1 MQLKVGELARRCG
14 LTVRTLHH
22 YDDIGLLRPSARS
35 DAGYRL
41 YNRDDVAR
49 LQQIQALR
57 SLGVS
62 LADVG
67 AILDRQ
73 ERSVS
78 SVIEQQLK
86 LLDQQIARQI
96 RLRERLAQL
105 HQQCIAGQKPTLA
118 DWLEALEL
126 MSMYEKY
133 FSEDEL
139 RQLPFYNR
147 NAASDACWAELAE
160 EAARLMHEG
169 VSSQEPQ
176 AQDLARRWMVRL
188 ERDTAADPALLAKLD
203 AMHLNE
209 PALQQQTGITREV
222 SDYVLRAFAESKLV
236 IYERY
241 LDTDA
246 FAFMRKHY
254 LESMREWPRLIAELR
269 KAQREGLGPD
279 DEAVQQL
286 ARRWLALFRAYAGD
300 DPQTQQRIRQA
311 NQQEPG
317 LMEGT
322 WVDDGLLRYLG
333 QAVDVLTAP
342 ATR

>member
-22 YDDIGLLRPSARS
+22 YDGIGLLRPSARS

-41 YNRDDVAR
+41 YNRNDVAR

-62 LADVG
+62 LAEVG

-73 ERSVS
+73 GRSVS
-78 SVIEQQLK
+78 TVIEQQLSA
-86 LLDQQIARQI
+86 LDQQIARQI
-96 RLRERLAQL
+96 RLRERLVQL
-105 HQQCIAGQKPTLA
+105 HQQCVAGQEPALA
-118 DWLEALEL
+118 DWLETLEL
-126 MSMYEKY
+126 MTMYEKY

-147 NAASDACWAELAE
+147 NATSDACWVELAE
-160 EAARLMHEG
+160 EAARLLHED
-169 VSSQEPQ
+169 VSPRQPQ
-176 AQDLARRWMVRL
+176 ARELARRWMLQL
-188 ERDTAADPALLAKLD
+188 EMDTAADPGLFAKLD
-203 AMHLNE
+203 AMHLRE
-209 PALQQQTGITREV
+209 PAMQQQTGIARQV
-222 SDYVLRAFAESKLV
+222 SDYVLEAFAESKLA

-241 LDTDA
+241 LDADA
-246 FAFMRKHY
+246 FAFMRQHY
-254 LESMREWPRLIAELR
+254 LTSMREWPALIAELR
-269 KAQREGLGPD
+269 KAQQDALAPD

-317 LMEGT
+317 LREGT
-322 WVDDGLLRYLG
+322 WVDDSLLNYLG
-333 QAVDVLTAP
+333 QAVDALK
-342 ATR
+342 R

>member
-41 YNRDDVAR
+41 YNRNDVAR

-62 LADVG
+62 LAEVG

-73 ERSVS
+73 GRSVS
-78 SVIEQQLK
+78 TVIEQQLSV
-86 LLDQQIARQI
+86 LDQQIARQI
-96 RLRERLAQL
+96 RLRGRLAQL
-105 HQQCIAGQKPTLA
+105 HQQCVAGQEPALA

-126 MSMYEKY
+126 MSMYEKC

-160 EAARLMHEG
+160 EAARLMHEE
-169 VSSQEPQ
+169 VSPQEPQ
-176 AQDLARRWMVRL
+176 AQDLARRWMLQL

-203 AMHLNE
+203 AMHLGE
-209 PALQQQTGITREV
+209 PVMQQQTGISRQV
-222 SDYVLRAFAESKLV
+222 SDYVLQAFAESKLV

-241 LDTDA
+241 LDADA
-246 FAFMRKHY
+246 LAFMRTHY
-254 LESMREWPRLIAELR
+254 LTSLREWPRLIAELR
-269 KAQREGLGPD
+269 KAQREGLAPD
-279 DEAVQQL
+279 NDTVRQL
-286 ARRWLALFRAYAGD
+286 AERWLALFRAYAGD

-317 LMEGT
+317 LREGT
-322 WVDDGLLRYLG
+322 WVDDSLLRYLG
-333 QAVDVLTAP
+333 QAVDAL
-342 ATR
+342 RG

>member
-41 YNRDDVAR
+41 YNRNDVAR

-62 LADVG
+62 LAEVG

-73 ERSVS
+73 GRSVS
-78 SVIEQQLK
+78 TVIEQQLSV
-86 LLDQQIARQI
+86 LDQQIARQI
-96 RLRERLAQL
+96 RLRGRLAQL
-105 HQQCIAGQKPTLA
+105 HQQCVAGQEPALA

-147 NAASDACWAELAE
+147 NAASDACWADLAE
-160 EAARLMHEG
+160 EAARLMQEE
-169 VSSQEPQ
+169 VSPQEPQ
-176 AQDLARRWMVRL
+176 AQDLARRWMLQL

-203 AMHLNE
+203 AMHLGE
-209 PALQQQTGITREV
+209 PVMQQQTGISRQV
-222 SDYVLRAFAESKLV
+222 SDYVLQAFAESKLV

-241 LDTDA
+241 LDADA
-246 FAFMRKHY
+246 LAFMRTHY
-254 LESMREWPRLIAELR
+254 LTSLREWPRLIAELR
-269 KAQREGLGPD
+269 KAQREGLAPD
-279 DEAVQQL
+279 NDTVRQL
-286 ARRWLALFRAYAGD
+286 AERWLALFRAYAGD

-317 LMEGT
+317 LTEGT
-322 WVDDGLLRYLG
+322 WVDDSLLRYLG
-333 QAVDVLTAP
+333 QAVDAL
-342 ATR
+342 RG

>member
-62 LADVG
+62 LAEVG

-73 ERSVS
+73 GRSVS
-78 SVIEQQLK
+78 AVIEQQLS

-105 HQQCIAGQKPTLA
+105 HQQCVSGDEPALA

-147 NAASDACWAELAE
+147 NAVSDARWAELAE
-160 EAARLMHEG
+160 EGARLLYEE
-169 VSSQEPQ
+169 VDPQ
-176 AQDLARRWMVRL
+176 DERAKALARRWMQQL
-188 ERDTAADPALLAKLD
+188 ERDTAADPGLLAKLD
-203 AMHLNE
+203 AMHLEE
-209 PALQQQTGITREV
+209 PVLQQQTGISREV
-222 SDYVLRAFAESKLV
+222 SDYVLRAFAETKLAV
-236 IYERY
+236 YERY
-241 LDTDA
+241 LDPDSM
-246 FAFMRKHY
+246 AFMRRHY
-254 LESMREWPRLIAELR
+254 LDSMREWPGLIAALR
-269 KAQREGLGPD
+269 KAQRDGLAPD
-279 DEAVQQL
+279 SEQVRQL

-300 DPQTQQRIRQA
+300 DPRIQQTIRQA
-311 NQQEPG
+311 NQREPS

-322 WVDDGLLRYLG
+322 WVDEGLLRYLG
-333 QAVDVLTAP
+333 QAVDALCT
-342 ATR
+342 

>member
-41 YNRDDVAR
+41 YNRSDIAR

-78 SVIEQQLK
+78 TVIEQQMK
-86 LLDQQIARQI
+86 MLDQQIARQA

-105 HQQCIAGQKPTLA
+105 HRQCVSGQEPALA
-118 DWLEALEL
+118 DWLETLEL

-147 NAASDACWAELAE
+147 NAASDARWAELAE
-160 EAARLMHEG
+160 EAARLIHEE
-169 VSSQEPQ
+169 VSPQ
-176 AQDLARRWMVRL
+176 HDSAQRLARRWMQQL
-188 ERDTAADPALLAKLD
+188 EQDTAADPALLAKLD
-203 AMHLNE
+203 AMHLRE

-222 SDYVLRAFAESKLV
+222 SDYVLQAFAESKLAV
-236 IYERY
+236 YERY
-241 LDTDA
+241 LDADA
-246 FAFMRKHY
+246 FTFMRQRY
-254 LESMREWPRLIAELR
+254 LASMREWPALIARLR
-269 KAQREGLGPD
+269 KAKQDGLAPD
-279 DEAVQQL
+279 DAVVEQL

-300 DPQTQQRIRQA
+300 DPMTQQKIRQA
-311 NQQEPG
+311 NQQEPS
-317 LMEGT
+317 LKEGT
-322 WVDDGLLRYLG
+322 WVEESLLRYLG
-333 QAVDVLTAP
+333 EAVHALSG
-342 ATR
+342 